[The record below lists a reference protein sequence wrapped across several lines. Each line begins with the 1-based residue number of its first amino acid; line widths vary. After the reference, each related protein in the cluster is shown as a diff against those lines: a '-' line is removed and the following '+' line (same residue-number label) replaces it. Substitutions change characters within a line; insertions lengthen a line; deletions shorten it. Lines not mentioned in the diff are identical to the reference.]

1 MVHTVVELDTL
12 GEERNGDVQQI
23 LASIT
28 GRMTVPNVLVKGVS
42 IGGGDEV
49 SAMEQS
55 GELLSL
61 LRQQGCKFLDA

>member
-61 LRQQGCKFLDA
+61 LRQQGCEFLDS

>member
-49 SAMEQS
+49 SAMERS

>member
-61 LRQQGCKFLDA
+61 LRQQGCEFLDA